1 MEVRRA
7 KQEEVEE
14 ILDIYAGARDYMRKT
29 GNPTQWSGGYPD
41 EATVLSD
48 MSAERL
54 YVLCEGDELYGVFAL
69 LETGDSDYDKIDG
82 AWLNSLPYAAMHR
95 VASAGKRG
103 GVVAECVNYVLSR
116 FSDVRI
122 DTHED
127 NLPMQ
132 RALEKFGFVR
142 CGKVHITRAGERI
155 AYHYHRS

>member
-7 KQEEVEE
+7 KQKEIEE
-14 ILDIYAGARDYMRKT
+14 ILAIYAGARDYMRKT

-41 EATVLSD
+41 EATVLAD

-69 LETGDSDYDKIDG
+69 LENGDSDYDKIDG

-132 RALEKFGFVR
+132 RALERFGFVR
-142 CGKVHITRAGERI
+142 CGIVYITRAGERI